1 MRILLTP
8 MFAVLALLSP
18 VALVNAQDA
27 STAAAPLSIAFVQ
40 NSKLLAAHPAGKAA
54 EDLTQQARTELQQI
68 ATGLQPLIDKR
79 NSGQQLT
86 PEEQNTLELSQRTYQ
101 ETQARYQ
108 QEIQDAAK
116 PALTEINDIIAKVAE
131 ANGYTLVLN
140 RELAATSS
148 LVVYGAP
155 SVPDITEEV
164 VKEIQAAHPDA
175 SSGGN

>member
-1 MRILLTP
+1 MRTFLTPVFALLT
-8 MFAVLALLSP
+8 LLSP
-18 VALVNAQDA
+18 LAVVSAQDT

-40 NSKLLAAHPAGKAA
+40 TSKVLAAHPAGKAA
-54 EDLTQQARTELQQI
+54 EALTQQARTELQQI

-101 ETQARYQ
+101 ETQQRYQ
-108 QEIQDAAK
+108 QEIRDAAK
-116 PALTEINDIIAKVAE
+116 PAEAEINDIITKIAE

-148 LVVYGAP
+148 LVVYGA
-155 SVPDITEEV
+155 SSIPDITEEA

-175 SSGGN
+175 GTGSN